1 LLNEFGSIEELLK
14 NTDKLKGK
22 QRQNVETYGSQ
33 GLLSKELATIIQDV
47 PIEFN
52 PDDYEYTG
60 PDPDKLKALF
70 AELEFRT
77 LTQRVFKENLQKP
90 KVAVSEQ
97 LGLFSGQEEEPEL
110 EVVDET
116 PPIAVA
122 DQLDTII
129 NSIHDYYCIEGD
141 EAIRELVAFLEI
153 QDEFCFDTEASSV
166 NPNEAELVGM
176 SFSYVEGEAFYV
188 PVPSDP
194 VAAQSVVEHFR
205 GVFENANINK
215 IGHNIKYDIL
225 VLKNYGIEVRGKLFC
240 TMLAHYLIAPE
251 GRHSMDWLAQQ
262 YLNYDPVP
270 IESLIGKKGK
280 SQANMRDMLI
290 QDVVEYASED
300 ADITL
305 RLKKKLEPELQRD
318 HLGQLF
324 FKVETPLVPV
334 LAAMEYEGI
343 RIDTESLKEM
353 ALDLENTAREIEQ
366 RVYELAGEQ
375 FNLASPK
382 QLGEILFNKLNLLP
396 NAKKTKTGQFATG
409 EEVLSKLAMEHEIA
423 QAILDHRQVV
433 KLKSTYVDALPS
445 LIN

>member
-1 LLNEFGSIEELLK
+1 DNIPGVPGIGAKTATKLLNEFGSIEELLK

-166 NPNEAELVGM
+166 SRNEADLVDM
-176 SFSYVEGEAFYV
+176 SVSYEAGDAF
-188 PVPSDP
+188 D
-194 VAAQSVVEHFR
+194 VAVQAKRVAGQTVLEHFR
-205 GVFENANINK
+205 GVLENASINK
-215 IGHNIKYDIL
+215 IGQNIIYDIL
-225 VLKNYGIEVRGKLFC
+225 VLKNYGIEGGRNLFC
-240 TMLAHYLIAPE
+240 NMLALYL
-251 GRHSMDWLAQQ
+251 
-262 YLNYDPVP
+262 
-270 IESLIGKKGK
+270 
-280 SQANMRDMLI
+280 
-290 QDVVEYASED
+290 
-300 ADITL
+300 
-305 RLKKKLEPELQRD
+305 
-318 HLGQLF
+318 
-324 FKVETPLVPV
+324 
-334 LAAMEYEGI
+334 
-343 RIDTESLKEM
+343 
-353 ALDLENTAREIEQ
+353 
-366 RVYELAGEQ
+366 
-375 FNLASPK
+375 
-382 QLGEILFNKLNLLP
+382 
-396 NAKKTKTGQFATG
+396 
-409 EEVLSKLAMEHEIA
+409 
-423 QAILDHRQVV
+423 
-433 KLKSTYVDALPS
+433 
-445 LIN
+445 